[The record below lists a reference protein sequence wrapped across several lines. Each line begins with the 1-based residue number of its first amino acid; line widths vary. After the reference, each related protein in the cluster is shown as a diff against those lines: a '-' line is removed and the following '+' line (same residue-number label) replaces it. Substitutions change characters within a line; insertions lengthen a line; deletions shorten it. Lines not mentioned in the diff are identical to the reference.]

1 MCLCVCVQGIRL
13 VDVIKTIIK
22 LGEEPQVGHQAS
34 YYVLSHHQD
43 DYYHY
48 AIKPS
53 ISLDKEPQGHSVR
66 AAGGH
71 WCLV

>member
-34 YYVLSHHQD
+34 YYVLSHDQD
-43 DYYHY
+43 DYYPY
-48 AIKPS
+48 AITTI
-53 ISLDKEPQGHSVR
+53 ISLDNEPRGYSVR